1 MTKTLRRFMDCSAH
15 PASAIF
21 GESAS
26 CDDAVKVWVK
36 LEVLSPRMEDRSETD
51 LGSEVLLVAGDALE
65 RLCCG
70 TKEHGVQ
77 QPLVAERERTKFLGE
92 SEDDMEVVD
101 WQEPCSS
108 FVEPFGLF
116 EALALWA
123 VTIAAGVVGDADV
136 TTGVTGILVASE
148 RCGATVFD
156 APKDNVFQGRE
167 SVAPSKLL
175 TVLAEYLRDLDSRPC
190 IRGEHGCPLSE
201 NLAASRRENIE
212 RAQNALKMASAD
224 ARVA

>member
-1 MTKTLRRFMDCSAH
+1 M
-15 PASAIF
+15 
-21 GESAS
+21 
-26 CDDAVKVWVK
+26 
-36 LEVLSPRMEDRSETD
+36 
-51 LGSEVLLVAGDALE
+51 
-65 RLCCG
+65 
-70 TKEHGVQ
+70 
-77 QPLVAERERTKFLGE
+77 
-92 SEDDMEVVD
+92 
-101 WQEPCSS
+101 
-108 FVEPFGLF
+108 EPFGLF

-156 APKDNVFQGRE
+156 APEDNVLQGRE

-190 IRGEHGCPLSE
+190 IRGDHGCPLSE
-201 NLAASRRENIE
+201 NLAAWRRENIE

-224 ARVA
+224 ARVT